1 VTSPQP
7 MLPIAVFRKD
17 DTWSWLCRIPLC
29 GQSEWRGRHVDAL
42 ADAHKHLRSHRE
54 FGFGKR

>member
-1 VTSPQP
+1 MRAV
-7 MLPIAVFRKD
+7 AVFRKD
-17 DTWSWLCRIPLC
+17 DTWTWMCRVPLC

-42 ADAHKHLRSHRE
+42 ADAHRHLRGHSE